1 MQFDQG
7 CDRIDRMLENTFCL
21 KHGGWPGETQ
31 DRTGGSEW
39 SLRGGRPDGGRAPS
53 AAECARRSLKCELL
67 VSGLSGHLKASSH
80 QGALYS
86 LVDKEAFPEVTK
98 SCYQLGG
105 SPVEL
110 NREATLEKLDR

>member
-1 MQFDQG
+1 MAW
-7 CDRIDRMLENTFCL
+7 
-21 KHGGWPGETQ
+21 GGVRETQ

-39 SLRGGRPDGGRAPS
+39 SLQAADGGRAPS

-67 VSGLSGHLKASSH
+67 VSGLSGHLRASSH
-80 QGALYS
+80 QGALHS